1 MARILICDD
10 EPNIVVSLE
19 FLMRRHGHEVRVV
32 GDGDGV
38 LAAVAE
44 FDPDLVL
51 LDLMLPGKDGYEV
64 CQALRAGGHRMK
76 ILMLTARGR
85 EAEIAKGFAV
95 GADDYLTKPF
105 GTQDLVTR
113 VQRLLGRGGEP

>member
-19 FLMRRHGHEVRVV
+19 FLMHRQGHETRVA
-32 GDGDGV
+32 GDGDAA

-51 LDLMLPGKDGYEV
+51 LDLMLPGRDGYEV
-64 CQALRAGGHRMK
+64 CQALRAGGYRMK
-76 ILMLTARGR
+76 ILMLTAKGR
-85 EAEIAKGFAV
+85 EAEVTKGFAV
-95 GADDYLTKPF
+95 GADDYVTKPF
-105 GTQDLVTR
+105 GTQDLVAR
-113 VQRLLGRGGEP
+113 VQQLLAAQA

>member
-1 MARILICDD
+1 VARILICDD

-19 FLMRRHGHEVRVV
+19 FLMRRQGHEIRVV
-32 GDGDGV
+32 GDGDAV

-51 LDLMLPGKDGYEV
+51 LDLMLPGRDGYEV
-64 CQALRAGGHRMK
+64 CQALRVGGYRMK
-76 ILMLTARGR
+76 ILMLTAKGR
-85 EAEIAKGFAV
+85 EAEVAKGFAV

-105 GTQDLVTR
+105 GTQDLVAR
-113 VQRLLGRGGEP
+113 VRLLLGAQA

>member
-1 MARILICDD
+1 VARILICDD

-19 FLMRRHGHEVRVV
+19 FLMRRQGHEIRVV
-32 GDGDGV
+32 GDGDAV

-51 LDLMLPGKDGYEV
+51 
-64 CQALRAGGHRMK
+64 RAGGYRMK
-76 ILMLTARGR
+76 ILMLTAKGR
-85 EAEIAKGFAV
+85 EAEVAKGFAV

-105 GTQDLVTR
+105 GTQDLVAR
-113 VQRLLGRGGEP
+113 VRLLLGAQA

>member
-19 FLMRRHGHEVRVV
+19 FLMRRQGYEVRVV
-32 GDGDGV
+32 GDGDAV

-44 FDPDLVL
+44 SEPDLVL
-51 LDLMLPGKDGYEV
+51 LDLMLPGRDGYEV
-64 CQALRAGGHRMK
+64 CQALRAGGRRTK

-85 EAEIAKGFAV
+85 EAEIAKGLAV
-95 GADDYLTKPF
+95 GADDYVTKPF
-105 GTQDLVTR
+105 DTQDLVAR
-113 VQRLLGRGGEP
+113 VQGLLGQGGEP

>member
-1 MARILICDD
+1 VARILICDD

-19 FLMRRHGHEVRVV
+19 FLMRQQGHEVRVA
-32 GDGDGV
+32 GDGDAV
-38 LAAVAE
+38 LAAAPE

-51 LDLMLPGKDGYEV
+51 LDLMLPGRDGYEI

-85 EAEIAKGFAV
+85 EAEIAKGLAV

-105 GTQDLVTR
+105 GTQDLVAR
-113 VQRLLGRGGEP
+113 VQRLLGRGGVA

>member
-1 MARILICDD
+1 VARILICDD

-19 FLMRRHGHEVRVV
+19 FLMRRQGHEIRVV
-32 GDGDGV
+32 GDGDAA

-51 LDLMLPGKDGYEV
+51 LDLMLPGRDGYEV
-64 CQALRAGGHRMK
+64 CQALRAGGYRMK
-76 ILMLTARGR
+76 ILMLTAKGR
-85 EAEIAKGFAV
+85 EAEVAKGFAV

-105 GTQDLVTR
+105 GTQDLVAR
-113 VQRLLGRGGEP
+113 VRLLLGAQA

>member
-19 FLMRRHGHEVRVV
+19 FLMRRQGHEVRVV

-44 FDPDLVL
+44 SVPDLIL
-51 LDLMLPGKDGYEV
+51 LDLMLPGRDGYEI

-105 GTQDLVTR
+105 GTQDFVAR
-113 VQRLLGRGGEP
+113 VQRLLGREG

>member
-1 MARILICDD
+1 VAHILICDD

-19 FLMRRHGHEVRVV
+19 FLMRRQGHEVRVV
-32 GDGDGV
+32 GDGDAV

-44 FDPDLVL
+44 SEPDLVL
-51 LDLMLPGKDGYEV
+51 LDLMLPGRDGYEV

-85 EAEIAKGFAV
+85 AAEIAKGLAV

-105 GTQDLVTR
+105 GTQDLVAR
-113 VQRLLGRGGEP
+113 VQGLLGQGGES

>member
-1 MARILICDD
+1 VARILICDD

-19 FLMRRHGHEVRVV
+19 FLMRRQGHQVRVV

-44 FDPDLVL
+44 SEPDLIL
-51 LDLMLPGKDGYEV
+51 LDLMLPGRDGYEI
-64 CQALRAGGHRMK
+64 CQVLRAGGHRMK
-76 ILMLTARGR
+76 ILMLTAKGR

-95 GADDYLTKPF
+95 GADDYLIKPF
-105 GTQDLVTR
+105 GTQDLVAR
-113 VQRLLGRGGEP
+113 VQRLLGREAEA

>member
-1 MARILICDD
+1 VARILICDD

-19 FLMRRHGHEVRVV
+19 FLMRRQGHEVRVV

-44 FDPDLVL
+44 SEPDLIL
-51 LDLMLPGKDGYEV
+51 LDLMLPGRDGYEI

-76 ILMLTARGR
+76 ILMLTARGH

-105 GTQDLVTR
+105 GTQDLVAR
-113 VQRLLGRGGEP
+113 VQQLLGREGEA

>member
-19 FLMRRHGHEVRVV
+19 FLMRRQGHEVRVA

-44 FDPDLVL
+44 AEPDLIL
-51 LDLMLPGKDGYEV
+51 LDLMLPGRDGYEI

-85 EAEIAKGFAV
+85 EAEIAKGLAV

-105 GTQDLVTR
+105 GTQDLVAR
-113 VQRLLGRGGEP
+113 VQRLLGRGGET